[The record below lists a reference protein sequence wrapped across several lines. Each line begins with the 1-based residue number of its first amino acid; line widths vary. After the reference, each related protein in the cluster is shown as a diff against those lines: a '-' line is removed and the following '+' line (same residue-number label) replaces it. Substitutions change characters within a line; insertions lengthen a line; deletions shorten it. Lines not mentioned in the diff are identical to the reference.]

1 MKKIKTDFLI
11 VGAGLY
17 GCVLAERIANI
28 LKKEVVI
35 IERRDHIGGNCYSEI
50 DKKTGIEF
58 HKYGTHIFHT
68 SNLNVW
74 NYFQNF
80 TKLNNYHHQVLSKF
94 NNKIYQMPI
103 NLETINS
110 FFNKNFTPSEAEK
123 FIKDISSK
131 YKKFK
136 YQSFEDKAKSQI
148 GTKLYEA
155 FIKNYTKKQWGKN
168 PNKLPSSIF
177 NRLPLR
183 FNYNEDYFK
192 NSLIQGIPIDGYTN
206 IFKKLVLNKKIK
218 IIYQSEF
225 NINNPHKVKYLT
237 IYTGPLD
244 KLFNYKFGNLEWR
257 SLKFKKFY
265 HNTNDY
271 QGSSVINYPELKFK
285 YTRIHEPKHLHPE
298 REYSAKKTLTIQE
311 FPTNNSNEP
320 YYPIN
325 DNVNR
330 LISLKY
336 KKYIDKNFNKKL
348 IYGGRLADYAYYD
361 MDMTISASLKKF
373 DFIKKNF

>member
-123 FIKDISSK
+123 FIKNISSK

-192 NSLIQGIPIDGYTN
+192 NSLIQGIPSEGYTQ
-206 IFKKLVLNKKIK
+206 IFKNLTFNKRIK
-218 IIYQSEF
+218 INYNF
-225 NINNPHKVKYLT
+225 DYKINNDNEVKYST

-244 KLFNYKFGNLEWR
+244 KLLNYKFGSLEWR
-257 SLKFKKFY
+257 SLKFEKFY
-265 HNTNDY
+265 YDVNDY
-271 QGSSVINYPELKFK
+271 QGSSVINYPELKFRF
-285 YTRIHEPKHLHPE
+285 TRIHEPKHLHPE
-298 REYSAKKTLTIQE
+298 RNYLKNKTLIIKE
-311 FPTNNSNEP
+311 FPVTNNSDP

-325 DNVNR
+325 DTKNR
-330 LISLKY
+330 EISHQYKNY
-336 KKYIDKNFNKKL
+336 IKKKYSNKFMF
-348 IYGGRLADYAYYD
+348 GGRLSDYAYYD
-361 MDMTISASLKKF
+361 MDMTISAALKKF
-373 DFIKKNF
+373 EYIKKNI